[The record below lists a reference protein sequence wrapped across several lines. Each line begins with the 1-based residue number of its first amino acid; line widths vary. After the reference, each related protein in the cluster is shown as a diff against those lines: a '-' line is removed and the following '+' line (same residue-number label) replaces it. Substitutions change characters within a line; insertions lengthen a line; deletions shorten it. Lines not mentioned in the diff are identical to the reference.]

1 MNTANNATNKMECI
15 FYFIVKHESK
25 FRNLKKEAEDKIGEK
40 LASTIGV
47 QNYGMLSG
55 PDLRSTL
62 FLKKQFKGMILE
74 KIKIVFIDAETADI
88 FLLSALER
96 DLFVE
101 KILASTSDADTV
113 SLIEEVIRETE
124 DEVETEEIS

>member
-1 MNTANNATNKMECI
+1 M
-15 FYFIVKHESK
+15 
-25 FRNLKKEAEDKIGEK
+25 
-40 LASTIGV
+40 
-47 QNYGMLSG
+47 
-55 PDLRSTL
+55 
-62 FLKKQFKGMILE
+62 
-74 KIKIVFIDAETADI
+74 
-88 FLLSALER
+88 LSALER